1 MTIRARTKK
10 PCPPATNGRVNSRNY
25 CDDKESESTKKVI
38 GAGVDQ
44 FSFIELLGFTLILV
58 PAFTLLFVNGY
69 LYGPRLLEPM
79 LGNFFPNYYF
89 ISVIIMCCGTGSF
102 LGVLF
107 YNRTLPYTGKALGL
121 SALSLAASPL
131 YVEYITSFSMFLG
144 PYATTHLS
152 YLLPVY
158 IPAILCSWVNV
169 ALLGLNMS
177 FFKHVDTPL
186 HAIVLLTTQLA
197 LIVGGFSSFIGGFLS
212 LSRYSCYGALYTSL
226 GGMVGL
232 CILNFTLLRR
242 LRATIMDK
250 LFVPATV
257 LFIIVFVFNRYPRCG
272 LNPIDRSLEPAY
284 TTLARKESIT
294 GWVSVCQEAK
304 RRVRVMRSGHSI
316 LGGTFIDYDESV
328 FGSFYYMEAV
338 QYIKRVD
345 NPDQLIESTTSP
357 TRALQ
362 IGLGIGVSAKSL
374 TKVGVAVDVV
384 EIDPVVYDYARHY
397 FKLPKPANVFIQ
409 DGHAFLRSVANA
421 SSYDYIL
428 HDVFTGGTVPSS
440 LFSVE
445 ALQLCKRALKPN
457 GILALNYVGGVLP
470 PYNSSF
476 ATVTST
482 LQSVFSH
489 VRVFTEEFH
498 SDQDLASLINLV
510 FFAADFPIS
519 FNPFPSFQDP
529 QSIQAQS
536 LNSLVQYEIKLDQYL
551 PSPTPPPIT
560 EHYNPLL
567 QLQHVSAY
575 THWYKM
581 KELFPLEFWQHY

>member
-1 MTIRARTKK
+1 MTLRARTKQA
-10 PCPPATNGRVNSRNY
+10 CPPAPRGRNNARTY
-25 CDDKESESTKKVI
+25 CDDKTSDSTKKVI
-38 GAGVDQ
+38 GAGADQ

-79 LGNFFPNYYF
+79 LGNFFPHYYF
-89 ISVIIMCCGTGSF
+89 ITCIVLCCGVGSF
-102 LGVLF
+102 LGAVF

-121 SALSLAASPL
+121 STLCLAASPV
-131 YVEYITSFSMFLG
+131 YVEHITSFSMVLG

-152 YLLPVY
+152 YILPVY
-158 IPAILCSWVNV
+158 LPAMVCSWVNV
-169 ALLGLNMS
+169 ALFCLNMS

-197 LIVGGFSSFIGGFLS
+197 LIVGGFSSFVGGFLS
-212 LSRYSCYGALYTSL
+212 LSRFSCYGALYTSL
-226 GGMVGL
+226 GGVLGL
-232 CILNFTLLRR
+232 CVLNFTLLRR
-242 LRATIMDK
+242 LRAALVEK
-250 LFVPATV
+250 LFVPISI
-257 LFIIVFVFNRYPRCG
+257 LFIIGFVFKHHPRCG
-272 LNPIDRSLEPAY
+272 LNPIDRSLEPSY
-284 TTLARKESIT
+284 TTLARQESIT

-316 LGGTFIDYDESV
+316 IGGTFIDHDESI
-328 FGSFYYMEAV
+328 FGSFYYMEGV
-338 QYIKRVD
+338 QYIKRPVT
-345 NPDQLIESTTSP
+345 NQPSTN
-357 TRALQ
+357 RALQ

-374 TKVGVAVDVV
+374 TQAGVAVDVV
-384 EIDPVVYDYARHY
+384 ELDPVVYDYARRY

-409 DGHAFLRSVANA
+409 DGHAFLQTVANA
-421 SSYDYIL
+421 SDYDYIL

-445 ALQLCKRALKPN
+445 ALQLCKHALKPN

-470 PYNSSF
+470 PYNASF

-482 LQSVFSH
+482 LQEVFSH

-498 SDQDLASLINLV
+498 TDQDLASLINLV
-510 FFAADFPIS
+510 FFAADFKIS
-519 FNPFPSFQDP
+519 FNPFPPFQDP
-529 QSIQAQS
+529 QSIKAQS
-536 LNSLVQYEIKLDQYL
+536 LTSLLKYEVKLDKYL
-551 PSPTPPPIT
+551 PSILPQPIT
-560 EHYNPLL
+560 EHYNPLT